1 MYLGIPM
8 YLGIQPRKIEFRIH
22 WVQWDVLMWFALISE
37 YGFAIATVS
46 SQEDFQ
52 EQAQYVCNVQS
63 QEQA

>member
-1 MYLGIPM
+1 MYLGTPM

-52 EQAQYVCNVQS
+52 E
-63 QEQA
+63 